1 MTHNQPS
8 HATGYRAW
16 RATLECKMKIRITFF
31 LLQLIVFV
39 CCTGCTQR
47 RGGCHEAQSIH
58 VDKETTDKAYQT
70 IIHDLDALH
79 DELKTAE
86 RVVGASLDPK
96 VYKTLNRA
104 KQAANAKN
112 YEETGALYRQTLE
125 LARDH
130 LVDDATLVAFR
141 QLVNLE
147 RRLDGNSP
155 CEEAWADLLAL
166 AVKQRLRRIVIP
178 DFEIGPPKTLIDA
191 LDYFKQASRDYE
203 DPKIP
208 IEQRGV
214 SFVLKLRDDGTGG
227 HLASEGEDPFAAPTA
242 KDNAPVIPKLSA
254 RFISL
259 YDAINL
265 VCDVTG
271 YMFNLRGGLVLITPR
286 EDGVEPMR
294 QNENAK

>member
-1 MTHNQPS
+1 
-8 HATGYRAW
+8 
-16 RATLECKMKIRITFF
+16 MKIRITFF
-31 LLQLIVFV
+31 LLQLIVFA

-47 RGGCHEAQSIH
+47 RVVCHEAQSIH
-58 VDKETTDKAYQT
+58 EDKETTDKAYQT

-86 RVVGASLDPK
+86 RVVGTSLDPK

-112 YEETGALYRQTLE
+112 YEEARALYRQTIE

-141 QLVNLE
+141 QALVNLE
-147 RRLDGNSP
+147 RRLDGNSL
-155 CEEAWADLLAL
+155 CKEAWADLLAL

-191 LDYFKQASRDYE
+191 FDYFKQASRDYE

-214 SFVLKLRDDGTGG
+214 SFVLKLREDGTAG
-227 HLASEGEDPFAAPTA
+227 HLASEGEDPFAAPTSN
-242 KDNAPVIPKLSA
+242 DNSPVIPKLSA

-259 YDAINL
+259 YDAIAL
-265 VCDVTG
+265 VCNVTG
-271 YMFNLRGGLVLITPR
+271 YTFNVRGGFVMISPR
-286 EDGVEPMR
+286 GDDVEPMR
-294 QNENAK
+294 LNENSK